1 MATQRVFVF
10 CPGADP
16 GALKD
21 RLLQSGKLQQYAT
34 CTTQHSDA
42 LLSFSIPE
50 GTDCQSCCQQAL
62 QSCAMEG
69 YVSTPLSPTSH
80 AALVAVEG
88 MTCNSCVKLIEST
101 LSQREGVAGIRVSL
115 KHKEAFVQ
123 FDPRLQ
129 SAQDLV
135 TAIFDMGFD
144 AELKASFS
152 HTGEPTSS
160 DIPILEYPLTPA
172 APAEEEVVVIGV
184 EGMVCH
190 SCVQNIEA
198 NVGKMKG
205 VKEVKVSLEGKNA
218 RVTYVP
224 SLVGPEELSDAIE
237 DLGFEAKLSGLQD
250 LSQVPLGSNSGA
262 LYSPSSTLSQ
272 DDSLLSGTKRVC
284 SIGIEGMTCHSCV
297 SLVESAVG
305 EVSGVMGVSVSLP
318 NKEGT
323 VEYNNALVTSGE
335 IKKAVEGTGFVVTYI
350 IGMYV

>member
-1 MATQRVFVF
+1 MAIYLHD
-10 CPGADP
+10 ADP
-16 GALKD
+16 ERVAEVLSGIPSLKD
-21 RLLQSGKLQQYAT
+21 RTPVQDHQRLVLGT
-34 CTTQHSDA
+34 C
-42 LLSFSIPE
+42 E
-50 GTDCQSCCQQAL
+50 SCTVGLNELNEAGEARGLCLVTA
-62 QSCAMEG
+62 A
-69 YVSTPLSPTSH
+69 LSPTSH
-80 AALVAVEG
+80 TALVAVEG
-88 MTCNSCVKLIEST
+88 MTCNSCVKMIEST
-101 LSQREGVAGIRVSL
+101 LSQREGVAGVRVSL

-144 AELKASFS
+144 AEMKIVLSP
-152 HTGEPTSS
+152 E
-160 DIPILEYPLTPA
+160 A
-172 APAEEEVVVIGV
+172 AESKGEEVVVIGV

-198 NVGKMKG
+198 NVGKIKG

-224 SLVGPEELSDAIE
+224 SLVGPKELSDAIE
-237 DLGFEAKLSGLQD
+237 DLGFEAKLPGLQD

-262 LYSPSSTLSQ
+262 LYSPSSALSQ

-284 SIGIEGMTCHSCV
+284 SVGIEGMTCHSCV

-323 VEYNNALVTSGE
+323 VEYNNALVASGE